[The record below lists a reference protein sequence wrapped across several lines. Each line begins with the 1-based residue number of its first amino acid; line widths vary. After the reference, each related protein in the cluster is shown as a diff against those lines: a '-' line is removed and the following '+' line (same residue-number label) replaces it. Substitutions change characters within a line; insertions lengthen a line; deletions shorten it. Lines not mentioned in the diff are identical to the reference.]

1 VDLCKKKQKNLSPVE
16 EADGNDGDLIGDAW
30 IWKAIDVPS
39 RLRVASH
46 ISHER
51 SEEEATEFIGKVKAR
66 TDGVAP
72 LFQSDGLETY
82 TKALVTN
89 YSEPE
94 PPPIKRGPGR
104 PRKTPKLLR
113 DPDLLY
119 AQVDKR
125 KEKSRVVEVSR
136 RIVFGQPEAIAQVIE
151 AGGYGSQI
159 NTSYVERNNLT
170 MRQSNG
176 RLVRKALS
184 YSKDADLLY
193 WHTELDDAVYNL
205 SHKHWALRERLP
217 EPEAY
222 GRKWRQRTPA
232 MAAGLTDHPWTILE
246 LLTCKIPPSRSGGT

>member
-1 VDLCKKKQKNLSPVE
+1 M
-16 EADGNDGDLIGDAW
+16 
-30 IWKAIDVPS
+30 PS

-51 SEEEATEFIGKVKAR
+51 SEEAATEFIGKVKAR
-66 TDGVAP
+66 SDEQAP
-72 LFQSDGLETY
+72 LFQSDGLESY
-82 TKALVTN
+82 TKALLAN

-125 KEKSRVVEVSR
+125 KERGRVVEVSR
-136 RIVFGQPEAIAQVIE
+136 RIVFGQAEAIARVIE
-151 AGGYGSQI
+151 AGGSGSRI
-159 NTSYVERNNLT
+159 NTAYVERNNLT
-170 MRQSNG
+170 MRQSNA

-193 WHTELDDAVYNL
+193 WSSELDDAVYNL
-205 SHKHWALRERLP
+205 THKHRSLRQRLA
-217 EPEAY
+217 ESEAS

-232 MAAGLTDHPWTILE
+232 MAAGLTDHPWTLFE
-246 LLTCKIPPSRSGGT
+246 LLTFKVPPSRPGGT

>member
-1 VDLCKKKQKNLSPVE
+1 M
-16 EADGNDGDLIGDAW
+16 
-30 IWKAIDVPS
+30 PS
-39 RLRVASH
+39 RLRIASH

-51 SEEEATEFIGKVKAR
+51 SEEAATEFIGKVKAR
-66 TDGVAP
+66 SDGQAA

-82 TKALVTN
+82 TKALLAN

-125 KEKSRVVEVSR
+125 QERGRVVEVSR
-136 RIVFGQPEAIAQVIE
+136 RIVFGQAEAIARVIE
-151 AGGYGSQI
+151 AGGSGSRI
-159 NTSYVERNNLT
+159 NTAYVERNNLT
-170 MRQSNG
+170 MRQNNA

-193 WHTELDDAVYNL
+193 WSSELDDAVYNL
-205 SHKHWALRERLP
+205 THKHRSLRQRLA
-217 EPEAY
+217 ESEAS
-222 GRKWRQRTPA
+222 GGKWRQRTPA
-232 MAAGLTDHPWTILE
+232 MAAGLTNHPWTLFE
-246 LLTCKIPPSRSGGT
+246 LLTFKTPPSRSGGT